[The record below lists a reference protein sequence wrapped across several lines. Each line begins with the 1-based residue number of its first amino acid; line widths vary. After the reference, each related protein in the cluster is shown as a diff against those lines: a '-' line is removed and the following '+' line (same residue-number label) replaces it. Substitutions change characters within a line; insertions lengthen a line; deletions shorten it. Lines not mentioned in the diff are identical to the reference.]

1 MEKYFPYPCQRCGNC
16 CRHVDLIAEMKVLDR
31 GDGVCVNLTENNLCK
46 IYSQRPPICNGK
58 FVYENFYSH
67 ISVKD
72 FHELISKA
80 CKKLQEMK
88 A

>member
-16 CRHVDLIAEMKVLDR
+16 CRHVGLIAAMKVFDR

-67 ISVKD
+67 MSVKD
-72 FHELISKA
+72 FHEIISKS

-88 A
+88 S